1 MPLQKNTFVPGINR
15 EGTAYD
21 NEGGWFDCNLIRF
34 RAGRPEKFGGWGK
47 LLSATYQGTARA
59 LHNFISL
66 AGTKYLGIG
75 THFKYYIVENNDA
88 FNDITPIRK
97 TVGAGQTDTTATT
110 FAKVG
115 NDDATITV
123 TNNSH
128 GAVQNDF
135 VTFSGAASLGGNITA
150 AVLNQEYQIAT
161 VTDGNT
167 YTIEA
172 KDTSGNTV
180 LANSSD
186 SGTGGGSVVS
196 TYQINTGL
204 DVFVSSTGWGANSW
218 GSSGWGS
225 TTPLSSSNQLRIYTH
240 DNYGEDLIF
249 NVRAGGIY
257 RWVENNGTGTR
268 ATELSAATGANQV
281 PTAALQVLTSEVDRH
296 LIVLGADPL
305 NTSNVRTGSVD
316 PMLVAFSDQENPL
329 DFETKATNSAGEL
342 RLSSGS
348 LIVGA
353 VKSRQETVIFTD
365 TSVYSMQFI
374 GPPFTFG
381 LNLINESTGLIGP
394 KAAVTA
400 PNGVY
405 YMSYDSFYI
414 YNGSVQQIPCTVRNY
429 VFSDINQAQAY
440 KINAFTNNKHSEVGW
455 FYPSASSTEIDR
467 YVIYNYAES
476 VWYYGQLSR
485 TAWLDSNI
493 ESYPQAVSGG
503 YLYEHEKGFD
513 NDGAEMTGVFI
524 ESSDF
529 DLGDG
534 DSFAFLRR
542 IIPDVKFLDD
552 DSSSNVNIVTKTRNF
567 PGDSLTTDS
576 TATVT
581 PSTQQEHM
589 RARGRQAAVRIA
601 SNDGDSG
608 NVGVGWRLGALR
620 YDIRPDGKK

>member
-1 MPLQKNTFVPGINR
+1 MPLQKTTFNPGINR

-21 NEGGWFDCNLIRF
+21 NEGGWFDCNLVRF
-34 RAGRPEKFGGWGK
+34 RAGRPEKFGGWSK

-75 THFKYYIVENNDA
+75 THLKYYIVENNDA
-88 FNDITPIRK
+88 FNDVTPIRN
-97 TVGAGQTDTTATT
+97 TTGNNEIAFSASNGSSTLTITDT
-110 FAKVG
+110 
-115 NDDATITV
+115 
-123 TNNSH
+123 SH

-135 VTFSGAASLGGNITA
+135 VTFSGAVSLGGNITA

-167 YTIEA
+167 YTVVA
-172 KDTSGNTV
+172 KDTSGSTV
-180 LANSSD
+180 TANGSD
-186 SGTGGGSVVS
+186 TGNGQGTVVGA
-196 TYQINTGL
+196 YQINTGL
-204 DVFVSSTGWGANSW
+204 DAYVSSTGWGANSW

-225 TTPLSSSNQLRIYTH
+225 TTPLSAANQLRIYTH

-249 NVRAGGIY
+249 NVRAGGVY
-257 RWVENNGTGTR
+257 RWIENNGTGTR
-268 ATELSAATGANQV
+268 ATALSDATGANQV
-281 PTAALQVLTSEVDRH
+281 PTAALQVLTSETDRH

-305 NTSNVRTGSVD
+305 NTSNVRTGTVD
-316 PMLVAFSDQENPL
+316 PMLIAFSDQENPL
-329 DFETKATNSAGEL
+329 DFETRTTNSAGEL

-348 LIVGA
+348 LIIGA
-353 VKSRQETVIFTD
+353 VKSRQEIVIFTD

-394 KAAVTA
+394 KAAVTG

-405 YMSYDSFYI
+405 YMSYDAFYL
-414 YNGSVQQIPCTVRNY
+414 YNGSVQQLPCSVRNY
-429 VFSDINQAQAY
+429 VFSDINQGQAY

-455 FYPSASSTEIDR
+455 FYPSASSSEVDR
-467 YVIYNYAES
+467 YVIYNYLEK
-476 VWYYGQLSR
+476 VWYYGQISR

-503 YLYEHEKGFD
+503 YLYEQEKGFD
-513 NDGAEMTGVFI
+513 NDGSEMTGVFI

-542 IIPDVKFLDD
+542 LIPDVKFLDD
-552 DSSSNVNIVTKTRNF
+552 DASSNVNIVTKTRNF
-567 PGDSLTTDS
+567 PGDSLTTDN

>member
-1 MPLQKNTFVPGINR
+1 MPLQKTTFNPGINR

-21 NEGGWFDCNLIRF
+21 NEGGWFDCNLVRF
-34 RAGRPEKFGGWGK
+34 RAGRPEKFGGWSK

-66 AGTKYLGIG
+66 AGTKYLGMG
-75 THFKYYIVENNDA
+75 THLKYYIVQNNDA
-88 FNDITPIRK
+88 FNDITPIRN
-97 TVGAGQTDTTATT
+97 TTGNNEIAFSASNGSSTLTITDT
-110 FAKVG
+110 
-115 NDDATITV
+115 
-123 TNNSH
+123 SH

-135 VTFSGAASLGGNITA
+135 VTFSGAVSLGGNITA

-167 YTIEA
+167 YTVVA
-172 KDTSGNTV
+172 KDTSGSTV
-180 LANSSD
+180 TANGSD
-186 SGTGGGSVVS
+186 TGNGQGTVVGA
-196 TYQINTGL
+196 YQINTGL
-204 DVFVSSTGWGANSW
+204 DAYVSSTGWGANSW

-225 TTPLSSSNQLRIYTH
+225 TTPLSASNQLRIYTH

-257 RWVENNGTGTR
+257 RWIENNGTGTR

-281 PTAALQVLTSEVDRH
+281 PTAALQVLTSETDRH

-305 NTSNVRTGSVD
+305 NTSNVRTGTVD
-316 PMLVAFSDQENPL
+316 PMLIAFSDQENPL
-329 DFETKATNSAGEL
+329 DFETRTTNSAGEL

-353 VKSRQETVIFTD
+353 VKSRQEIVIFTD

-394 KAAVTA
+394 KAAVTG

-405 YMSYDSFYI
+405 YMSYDAFYL
-414 YNGSVQQIPCTVRNY
+414 YNGSVQQLPCSVRNY
-429 VFSDINQAQAY
+429 VFSDINQGQAY

-455 FYPSASSTEIDR
+455 FYPSASASEVDR
-467 YVIYNYAES
+467 YVIYNYLEK

-503 YLYEHEKGFD
+503 YLYEQEKGFD
-513 NDGAEMTGVFI
+513 NDGSEMTGVFI

-542 IIPDVKFLDD
+542 LIPDVKFLDD

-567 PGDSLTTDS
+567 PGDSLTTDN

-601 SNDGDSG
+601 SNDGNSG

>member
-225 TTPLSSSNQLRIYTH
+225 TTPLSDTNQLRIWTH
-240 DNYGEDLIF
+240 DNYGEDLIL
-249 NVRAGGIY
+249 NVRGGGVY
-257 RWVENNGTGTR
+257 RWVENNGTSTR
-268 ATELSAATGANQV
+268 ASLLSSATGANQV

-305 NTSNVRTGSVD
+305 NTSNVRTGTLD

-529 DLGDG
+529 DIGDG

-542 IIPDVKFLDD
+542 VIPDIKFLDD
-552 DSSSNVNIVTKTRNF
+552 DASSNVNIVTKTRNF
-567 PGDSLTTDS
+567 PGDSLSTDS
-576 TATVT
+576 TSVIT
-581 PSTQQEHM
+581 PSTQQSHL
-589 RARGRQAAVRIA
+589 RARGRQAVVRIS

-608 NVGVGWRLGALR
+608 NVGVGWRLGAIR
-620 YDIRPDGKK
+620 YDIRPDGRR

>member
-1 MPLQKNTFVPGINR
+1 MPLQKTTFNPGINR

-34 RAGRPEKFGGWGK
+34 RAGRPEKFGGWSK

-75 THFKYYIVENNDA
+75 THLKYYIVENNDA
-88 FNDITPIRK
+88 FNDVTPIRN
-97 TVGAGQTDTTATT
+97 TTGNNEIAFSASNGSSTLTITDT
-110 FAKVG
+110 
-115 NDDATITV
+115 
-123 TNNSH
+123 SH

-135 VTFSGAASLGGNITA
+135 VTFSGAVSLGGNITA

-167 YTIEA
+167 YTVVA
-172 KDTSGNTV
+172 KDTSGSTV
-180 LANSSD
+180 TANGSD
-186 SGTGGGSVVS
+186 TGNGQGTVVGA
-196 TYQINTGL
+196 YQINTGL
-204 DVFVSSTGWGANSW
+204 DAYVSSTGWGANSW

-225 TTPLSSSNQLRIYTH
+225 TTPLSAANQLRIYTH

-249 NVRAGGIY
+249 NVRAGGVY
-257 RWVENNGTGTR
+257 RWIENNGTGTR
-268 ATELSAATGANQV
+268 ATALSDATGANQV
-281 PTAALQVLTSEVDRH
+281 PTAALQVLTSETDRH

-316 PMLVAFSDQENPL
+316 PMLIAFSDQENPL
-329 DFETKATNSAGEL
+329 DFETRTTNSAGEL

-348 LIVGA
+348 LIIGA
-353 VKSRQETVIFTD
+353 VKSRQEIVIFTD

-394 KAAVTA
+394 KAAVTG

-405 YMSYDSFYI
+405 YMSYDAFYL
-414 YNGSVQQIPCTVRNY
+414 YNGSVQQLPCSVRNY
-429 VFSDINQAQAY
+429 VFSDINQGQAY

-455 FYPSASSTEIDR
+455 FYPSASSSEVDR
-467 YVIYNYAES
+467 YVIYNYLEK
-476 VWYYGQLSR
+476 VWYYGQISR

-503 YLYEHEKGFD
+503 YLYEQEKGFD
-513 NDGAEMTGVFI
+513 NDGSEMTGVFI

-542 IIPDVKFLDD
+542 LIPDVKFLDD
-552 DSSSNVNIVTKTRNF
+552 DASSNVNIVTKTRNF
-567 PGDSLTTDS
+567 PGDSLTTDN